1 MAKRKFNKGGEVRL
15 VAYYRYSGGS
25 GQTEQSIEGQRRDCE
40 AYARLHNMTIQKEYV
55 DRHISGKTD
64 DRAAF
69 QQMIA
74 DSDKGAF
81 DMVICWKTD
90 RFARNRYD
98 SAVYKKRLRDNGVE
112 IVYAAESNI
121 SGAEG
126 IIIEG
131 VMEALAE
138 YYSAEL
144 AEKMRRGMRES
155 ALKGQAISRCRALGL
170 KTDEHKRFVI
180 DEKTAPTV
188 RFIFEHYAAG
198 ESAMSIVEQLN
209 AKGLRTSQGN
219 PFNKSSIP
227 RIIQNEAYRG
237 VYISKSYDV
246 RIEGAIPAI
255 IDDELWERAQTML
268 KLNRQLKAKNEP
280 KADYILSGKLYCS
293 CGSLMRGMSGHSATG
308 EVYRYYTCPNKDC
321 HLRNIP
327 KDDLEGKVMQSIV
340 DHLLQPESMEA
351 LAEAMVEVQKADVEK
366 PNAERVA
373 IEQSLS
379 DVRRRSKNI
388 LDAIENGT
396 ANAQLCA
403 RLDDLTEQEQTL
415 SFQLSSLEK
424 EKPVVFTK
432 EQYLFLLEQFLMEP
446 SERTPEYGRRLV
458 NTFVTSMVVSGREL
472 VINFNVSDETVNKN
486 KKTSQTN
493 LQKESSSGMRLV
505 HLAAIAAAREAGAI
519 VSFDPNLRFPLW
531 PDRDMLRGTVLQ
543 FLPLSNILKIS
554 DEELEF
560 LTGTA
565 DIEAALPQLLVG
577 DVQLVLYTCGSSG
590 AHAYTRTAHGFAP
603 CRKVRAVD
611 TTGAGDGFIGSFLWQ
626 LERDGVTLEK
636 LAKLSKTKLNEYLA
650 FSNQFCG
657 ISVQQHGAIDSY
669 PTLDQMQ

>member
-458 NTFVTSMVVSGREL
+458 NTFVTSIVVSGREL

-505 HLAAIAAAREAGAI
+505 RLMFPQ
-519 VSFDPNLRFPLW
+519 SNLSVTIFSSYFFLTRP
-531 PDRDMLRGTVLQ
+531 
-543 FLPLSNILKIS
+543 LPL
-554 DEELEF
+554 
-560 LTGTA
+560 
-565 DIEAALPQLLVG
+565 
-577 DVQLVLYTCGSSG
+577 
-590 AHAYTRTAHGFAP
+590 
-603 CRKVRAVD
+603 
-611 TTGAGDGFIGSFLWQ
+611 
-626 LERDGVTLEK
+626 
-636 LAKLSKTKLNEYLA
+636 
-650 FSNQFCG
+650 
-657 ISVQQHGAIDSY
+657 
-669 PTLDQMQ
+669 

>member
-351 LAEAMVEVQKADVEK
+351 LAEAMVEVQNADVEK

-505 HLAAIAAAREAGAI
+505 HLAHQQANYSLYAASGYFSLVEHQFSAR
-519 VSFDPNLRFPLW
+519 LW
-531 PDRDMLRGTVLQ
+531 
-543 FLPLSNILKIS
+543 
-554 DEELEF
+554 
-560 LTGTA
+560 
-565 DIEAALPQLLVG
+565 
-577 DVQLVLYTCGSSG
+577 
-590 AHAYTRTAHGFAP
+590 RTA
-603 CRKVRAVD
+603 
-611 TTGAGDGFIGSFLWQ
+611 
-626 LERDGVTLEK
+626 
-636 LAKLSKTKLNEYLA
+636 
-650 FSNQFCG
+650 
-657 ISVQQHGAIDSY
+657 
-669 PTLDQMQ
+669 

>member
-1 MAKRKFNKGGEVRL
+1 MKKQPTGGKRL

-25 GQTEQSIEGQRRDCE
+25 HQTEQSIEGQRRDCE

-90 RFARNRYD
+90 RIARSRYD
-98 SAVYKKRLRDNGVE
+98 SIVYKKKLRDNGVE
-112 IVYAAESNI
+112 LLYAAEANVEG
-121 SGAEG
+121 SGG
-126 IIIEG
+126 IIVEG
-131 VMEALAE
+131 LMEALAE

-144 AEKMRRGMRES
+144 AEKVRRGMRES
-155 ALKGQAISRCRALGL
+155 ALKGKAIGSSRPLGL
-170 KTDEHKRFVI
+170 TVDKDKKYII
-180 DEKTAPTV
+180 DPAGAAAV
-188 RFIFEHYAAG
+188 RYIFEQYAAG
-198 ESAMSIVEQLN
+198 AASSAIVAHLNEQ
-209 AKGLRTSQGN
+209 GLCTSRGN
-219 PFNKSSIP
+219 PFNKSSVV
-227 RIIQNEAYRG
+227 RIIQNEVYRG
-237 VYISKSYDV
+237 VYVSPKFDV
-246 RIEGAIPAI
+246 RIEGAVPAI
-255 IDDELWERAQTML
+255 IDDDLWERAQKMFIR
-268 KLNRQLKAKNEP
+268 NRQSRSPRNDR
-280 KADYILSGKLYCS
+280 ADYILSGKLYCS
-293 CGSLMRGMSGHSATG
+293 CGSLMRGISGHSATG

-458 NTFVTSMVVSGREL
+458 NTFVTSMVVSGHEL

-505 HLAAIAAAREAGAI
+505 RVARI
-519 VSFDPNLRFPLW
+519 
-531 PDRDMLRGTVLQ
+531 
-543 FLPLSNILKIS
+543 
-554 DEELEF
+554 EL
-560 LTGTA
+560 TA
-565 DIEAALPQLLVG
+565 
-577 DVQLVLYTCGSSG
+577 S
-590 AHAYTRTAHGFAP
+590 
-603 CRKVRAVD
+603 
-611 TTGAGDGFIGSFLWQ
+611 
-626 LERDGVTLEK
+626 
-636 LAKLSKTKLNEYLA
+636 
-650 FSNQFCG
+650 
-657 ISVQQHGAIDSY
+657 
-669 PTLDQMQ
+669 

>member
-40 AYARLHNMTIQKEYV
+40 TYARLHNMTIQKEYV

-69 QQMIA
+69 QQMIT

-121 SGAEG
+121 AGAEG

-340 DHLLQPESMEA
+340 DHLLQPETMEL
-351 LAEAMVEVQKADVEK
+351 LAETMVEVQKADMEK
-366 PNAERVA
+366 PNAERDVL
-373 IEQSLS
+373 EQELR

-388 LDAIENGT
+388 MDAIETGSSNP
-396 ANAQLCA
+396 QLVA
-403 RLDDLTEQEQTL
+403 RLDDLTQQENTL
-415 SFQLSSLEK
+415 TYQLSTMEA
-424 EKPVVFTK
+424 EKPLLFTK
-432 EQYLFLLEQFLMEP
+432 EQYLFLLQQFYAQPTEQDDA
-446 SERTPEYGRRLV
+446 YKRRLI
-458 NTFVTSMVVSGREL
+458 NTFVTNIE
-472 VINFNVSDETVNKN
+472 VSDSELLIYFNISEETENKN
-486 KKTSQTN
+486 KNAPQLNFDK
-493 LQKESSSGMRLV
+493 SSSTEKRLV
-505 HLAAIAAAREAGAI
+505 RVVGGEQGQAHGAGVRHQRLI
-519 VSFDPNLRFPLW
+519 VVRGQQRF
-531 PDRDMLRGTVLQ
+531 
-543 FLPLSNILKIS
+543 N
-554 DEELEF
+554 
-560 LTGTA
+560 
-565 DIEAALPQLLVG
+565 EAA
-577 DVQLVLYTCGSSG
+577 DVRLVLHDQHLIFIIAHPLRPPVRFSPSPARNGWSCPRRGGSLRRSRRRG
-590 AHAYTRTAHGFAP
+590 P
-603 CRKVRAVD
+603 
-611 TTGAGDGFIGSFLWQ
+611 
-626 LERDGVTLEK
+626 
-636 LAKLSKTKLNEYLA
+636 
-650 FSNQFCG
+650 
-657 ISVQQHGAIDSY
+657 
-669 PTLDQMQ
+669 

>member
-40 AYARLHNMTIQKEYV
+40 TYARLHNITIQKEYV

-121 SGAEG
+121 AGAEG

-237 VYISKSYDV
+237 VYVSKSYDV

-255 IDDELWERAQTML
+255 IDNELWERAQTML

-351 LAEAMVEVQKADVEK
+351 LAEAMVEVQKADAEK

-373 IEQSLS
+373 IEQSLA

-424 EKPVVFTK
+424 EKPVAFTK
-432 EQYLFLLEQFLMEP
+432 EQYLFLLEQFLVEP

-458 NTFVTSMVVSGREL
+458 NTFVTSMVVSDCEL

-486 KKTSQTN
+486 KKASQTN

-505 HLAAIAAAREAGAI
+505 HLAHQQANYSLYAASGYFSLVEHQFSAR
-519 VSFDPNLRFPLW
+519 LW
-531 PDRDMLRGTVLQ
+531 
-543 FLPLSNILKIS
+543 
-554 DEELEF
+554 
-560 LTGTA
+560 
-565 DIEAALPQLLVG
+565 
-577 DVQLVLYTCGSSG
+577 
-590 AHAYTRTAHGFAP
+590 RTA
-603 CRKVRAVD
+603 
-611 TTGAGDGFIGSFLWQ
+611 
-626 LERDGVTLEK
+626 
-636 LAKLSKTKLNEYLA
+636 
-650 FSNQFCG
+650 
-657 ISVQQHGAIDSY
+657 
-669 PTLDQMQ
+669 

>member
-308 EVYRYYTCPNKDC
+308 EVYRYYTCPPC
-321 HLRNIP
+321 T
-327 KDDLEGKVMQSIV
+327 S
-340 DHLLQPESMEA
+340 
-351 LAEAMVEVQKADVEK
+351 
-366 PNAERVA
+366 
-373 IEQSLS
+373 
-379 DVRRRSKNI
+379 
-388 LDAIENGT
+388 T
-396 ANAQLCA
+396 
-403 RLDDLTEQEQTL
+403 
-415 SFQLSSLEK
+415 
-424 EKPVVFTK
+424 
-432 EQYLFLLEQFLMEP
+432 
-446 SERTPEYGRRLV
+446 SEL
-458 NTFVTSMVVSGREL
+458 
-472 VINFNVSDETVNKN
+472 
-486 KKTSQTN
+486 
-493 LQKESSSGMRLV
+493 
-505 HLAAIAAAREAGAI
+505 
-519 VSFDPNLRFPLW
+519 FPLCGF
-531 PDRDMLRGTVLQ
+531 RLL
-543 FLPLSNILKIS
+543 F
-554 DEELEF
+554 
-560 LTGTA
+560 TG
-565 DIEAALPQLLVG
+565 
-577 DVQLVLYTCGSSG
+577 
-590 AHAYTRTAHGFAP
+590 
-603 CRKVRAVD
+603 
-611 TTGAGDGFIGSFLWQ
+611 
-626 LERDGVTLEK
+626 
-636 LAKLSKTKLNEYLA
+636 
-650 FSNQFCG
+650 
-657 ISVQQHGAIDSY
+657 
-669 PTLDQMQ
+669 

>member
-1 MAKRKFNKGGEVRL
+1 MNAVIY
-15 VAYYRYSGGS
+15 ARYSCDR
-25 GQTEQSIEGQRRDCE
+25 QTEQSIEGQRRDCE
-40 AYARLHNMTIQKEYV
+40 TYARLHNMTIQKEYV

-69 QQMIA
+69 QQMIT

-486 KKTSQTN
+486 KKTSQKN

-505 HLAAIAAAREAGAI
+505 PVPQRSGYGSGRQHRADQLGAVPYLQLHHLFLQVRPWRCRLESHLHPVFHRGRCGADPWHDGALPLAAKKIQQHAGISPEPCAGT
-519 VSFDPNLRFPLW
+519 VRLRHPAGVL
-531 PDRDMLRGTVLQ
+531 PDRP
-543 FLPLSNILKIS
+543 F
-554 DEELEF
+554 
-560 LTGTA
+560 
-565 DIEAALPQLLVG
+565 PQ
-577 DVQLVLYTCGSSG
+577 SG
-590 AHAYTRTAHGFAP
+590 AAVHPGRGRVCLQRDAD
-603 CRKVRAVD
+603 RADYPVP
-611 TTGAGDGFIGSFLWQ
+611 FQ
-626 LERDGVTLEK
+626 
-636 LAKLSKTKLNEYLA
+636 
-650 FSNQFCG
+650 QCG
-657 ISVQQHGAIDSY
+657 LRPA
-669 PTLDQMQ
+669 